1 MFECAFNFISNVLFV
16 LDILFTFALEIGL
29 FLYHADQKM
38 FIKKISYKLS
48 RQNMLYVKMF
58 QAISLNNNIL
68 NDYMNEELL
77 KFTDSAPYTT
87 TDIDCETLKNI
98 MDKYNLHCDDILQP
112 INSGMISLV
121 YKMKKENGEPIIVKI
136 KRVSIDKKLDVAVE
150 KLLFFIDFVSYIPQ
164 LNIMDISNVI
174 KRNIFLLK
182 QQIDFE
188 REVKNTKEMKENC
201 KNLQYI
207 KIPEIYEDI
216 TKEFPNAIMMDY
228 IEGVHISKLN
238 DDDFHNFAKL
248 VMKYGFVS
256 IINNSVTHGDLH
268 AGNIIFIKNETTPKF
283 QLGLIDFG
291 IVTRINE
298 NTTKTFLEI
307 VSTAFSE
314 KSDVLAKKL
323 LDNIIEPKDKFL
335 NISEKHRQQLY
346 SEASKIIESVLHQ
359 SKNANQ
365 VKIYNF
371 LKSFNGYINKNNLNS
386 HDLHISDDF
395 VKLQMA
401 LAMSQGVSLSL
412 CKNDFIPFANQVLNE
427 LFHIDLF
434 LEE

>member
-1 MFECAFNFISNVLFV
+1 MLEKYFAIISNILFV
-16 LDILFTFALEIGL
+16 LDILFIFTLETGI
-29 FLYHADQKM
+29 FLYHSDQKT
-38 FIKKISYKLS
+38 FIKNVSYKLS
-48 RQNMLYVKMF
+48 RKNMLYVKMF
-58 QAISLNNNIL
+58 QAVSLNNNIL
-68 NDYMNEELL
+68 NDSMNAELL
-77 KFTDSAPYTT
+77 KYTDSAPYTT
-87 TDIDCETLKNI
+87 ADIDSETLKNI
-98 MDKYNLHCDDILQP
+98 MDKYNLHCDDVLRP

-121 YKMKKENGEPIIVKI
+121 YKMKKENGDPIII
-136 KRVSIDKKLDVAVE
+136 KLKRLNIDENLDVAIE
-150 KLLFFIDFVSYIPQ
+150 KLLFFIVLLSYMPQ
-164 LNIMDISNVI
+164 LNVLEVSNVI

-182 QQIDFE
+182 QQLDFE
-188 REVKNTKEMKENC
+188 TEVKNTIEMKENC
-201 KNLQYI
+201 KKLQYI
-207 KIPEIYEDI
+207 KIPEIYEDV

-238 DDDFHNFAKL
+238 DADYDNFAKL

-268 AGNIIFIKNETTPKF
+268 PGNIIFIKNETTPKF
-283 QLGLIDFG
+283 KLGLIDFG
-291 IVTRINE
+291 IVTRLNE

-307 VSTAFSE
+307 VSTMFSE

-323 LDNIIEPKDKFL
+323 LDNIIEPREKFL
-335 NISEKHRQQLY
+335 TISEIHRQQLY
-346 SEASKIIESVLHQ
+346 SEASKIIENVLHQ

-365 VKIYNF
+365 IKIYDF
-371 LKSFNGYINKNNLNS
+371 LKSFNGYINKNNLNCRG
-386 HDLHISDDF
+386 LHISDDF

-412 CKNDFIPFANQVLNE
+412 CKNDFIPVANQVLNE